1 MAQMAGLRWH
11 DWLLSVGQ
19 NGCFYSSANRA
30 DNDAL
35 AYYVDAVR
43 RAAEEKARLE
53 GLVGAEARKPRWR
66 RRVDS
71 LRCLK
76 GVDTATAADC

>member
-1 MAQMAGLRWH
+1 M
-11 DWLLSVGQ
+11 
-19 NGCFYSSANRA
+19 
-30 DNDAL
+30 L
-35 AYYVDAVR
+35 AYYVEAVR
-43 RAAEEKARLE
+43 RAAEEKSRLE
-53 GLVGAEARKPRWR
+53 GLVGGRGPASPGGR